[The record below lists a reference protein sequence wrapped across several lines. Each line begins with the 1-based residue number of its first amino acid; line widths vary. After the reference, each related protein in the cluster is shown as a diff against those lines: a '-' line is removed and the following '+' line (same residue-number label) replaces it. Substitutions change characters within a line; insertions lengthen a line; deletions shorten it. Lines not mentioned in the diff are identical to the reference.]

1 MCIVSLFCVKNKTKT
16 KKQMFI
22 FYVSLTLYKLFNGC
36 QAENNGV
43 FSDHCY
49 FCKVSA
55 SARTV
60 AGEQG
65 VCMCVCVSSPNRIMF
80 VTTGR
85 RCLQNLLFYS
95 SFGFLSSSR
104 PKSPRDLWA
113 GLWLSVRSVAFSV
126 ARGSQWDLWLTAWPE
141 AVSGTVAV
149 VLAVALSGTCGCP
162 WYPWQLA
169 RPVDVS
175 GTCGCQ
181 WHWLLGWRTVSGTRG
196 GPCDAGYHSCWWRL
210 WLSVGLE
217 VTGVA

>member
-65 VCMCVCVSSPNRIMF
+65 VCMCVCVCPHQRTYTKEYLASS
-80 VTTGR
+80 TSW
-85 RCLQNLLFYS
+85 L
-95 SFGFLSSSR
+95 
-104 PKSPRDLWA
+104 
-113 GLWLSVRSVAFSV
+113 LSVPLFF
-126 ARGSQWDLWLTAWPE
+126 
-141 AVSGTVAV
+141 
-149 VLAVALSGTCGCP
+149 
-162 WYPWQLA
+162 
-169 RPVDVS
+169 
-175 GTCGCQ
+175 
-181 WHWLLGWRTVSGTRG
+181 TR
-196 GPCDAGYHSCWWRL
+196 
-210 WLSVGLE
+210 
-217 VTGVA
+217 